1 MFWWPI
7 YYIVVLVNQ
16 NIAHNHRFTLI
27 FFVPLILSR
36 ITCQSPPSDPCPPLW
51 GGDWYPP
58 MPKSVWNALL
68 DNLKYL
74 PHYRL
79 DILARG
85 GHLDKYSFHDMVGLV
100 NINHQLRFLGNT
112 QWNQFIVILIFNPP
126 IPADDEN
133 YLRGA
138 FEKEI
143 CPNYPTYLFKK
154 FGHFLLKVCS

>member
-1 MFWWPI
+1 
-7 YYIVVLVNQ
+7 
-16 NIAHNHRFTLI
+16 
-27 FFVPLILSR
+27 
-36 ITCQSPPSDPCPPLW
+36 
-51 GGDWYPP
+51 